1 MFYKL
6 WNTVKSIVVLI
17 LKGYVLNFSVR
28 KTSFKVLHQ
37 TLIINFWAKKLF
49 FPRKWNW
56 NLASHYKHEKAFY
69 IEFKWRFRLRIIYHN
84 LDSYYISYNIEYFSV
99 GHHFYDNQLVRIKQ
113 SNQFYMLKPLIIFW
127 KAWFQKL
134 L

>member
-6 WNTVKSIVVLI
+6 WNTVKSILVLI

-56 NLASHYKHEKAFY
+56 NLASHYKHGKAFY
-69 IEFKWRFRLRIIYHN
+69 IEFKWKFHFEIVYHN
-84 LDSYYISYNIEYFSV
+84 FEAWSFEFSLQWP
-99 GHHFYDNQLVRIKQ
+99 GIPSFYDNLLVRLKQ
-113 SNQFYMLKPLIIFW
+113 SNQFYVSKPLNTFE